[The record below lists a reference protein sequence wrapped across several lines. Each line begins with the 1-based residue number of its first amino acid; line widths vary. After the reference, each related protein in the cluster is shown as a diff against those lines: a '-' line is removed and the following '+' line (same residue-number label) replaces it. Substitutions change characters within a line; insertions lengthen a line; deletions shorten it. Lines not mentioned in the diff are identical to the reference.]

1 MFRRVIVLR
10 NLIKLGIVVL
20 LKYPFVSWCR
30 EDQRHELG
38 DVTACE
44 YSP

>member
-1 MFRRVIVLR
+1 MFGRVIFLR

-30 EDQRHELG
+30 YGERHELG
-38 DVTACE
+38 DVTAYE
-44 YSP
+44 YSL